1 MSAWGRLG
9 CQAEWHEGGHWLTV
23 GREGL
28 LQLLLCAAQ
37 PCCQS
42 LMLALPG
49 AHGLLVEARFSP
61 AHHAAVHRLLLSKQM
76 TNDCEFVL
84 AAAI

>member
-1 MSAWGRLG
+1 
-9 CQAEWHEGGHWLTV
+9 
-23 GREGL
+23 
-28 LQLLLCAAQ
+28 
-37 PCCQS
+37 
-42 LMLALPG
+42 MLALPG